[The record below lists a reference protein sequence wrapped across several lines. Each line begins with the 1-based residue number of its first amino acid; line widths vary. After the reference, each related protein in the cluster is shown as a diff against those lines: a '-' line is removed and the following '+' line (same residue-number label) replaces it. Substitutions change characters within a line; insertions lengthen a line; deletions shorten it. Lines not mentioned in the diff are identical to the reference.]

1 MNELNT
7 ELAVIGCALK
17 NIELIPELVTLVS
30 HKDFED
36 KLNKLLFWV
45 IEQLYTNNKTID
57 KLIVFQNAKTL
68 ADKHRMPLEKAYIDT
83 CINSVADV
91 ANFKDY
97 AEMVKKASA
106 LRNIVNA
113 ADEVKNDP
121 KQAVE
126 NSISK
131 LSGSIEQ
138 YYNIEASKTPHV
150 ESKVIV
156 GEIAESLLVLK
167 KDREN
172 GIVHGVQTGFKAL
185 DRFMGGFE
193 RDALIVV
200 GARPSVGKSCF
211 IFQMANNMSK
221 LGYNVAFFSLEMS
234 NKQLITRL
242 IGLESELPYSKLKN
256 MNLDAR
262 ETELFFLGVDKIS
275 RSNII
280 MNDNTLLTPNTLR
293 SEVKKISRQKKLDAV
308 FVDYVQLMGHDKST
322 GTREREIAEISRT
335 MKLIAKENNVVVIT
349 AAQLNRSVENREDK
363 KPKLSDL
370 RESGALEQDA
380 DVVIFLHREDY
391 YDYDKRN
398 EPQVTDIIVAKAR
411 NGATGYCQLMF
422 VPEKIKFYEIVAEG
436 LDD

>member
-1 MNELNT
+1 
-7 ELAVIGCALK
+7 
-17 NIELIPELVTLVS
+17 
-30 HKDFED
+30 
-36 KLNKLLFWV
+36 
-45 IEQLYTNNKTID
+45 
-57 KLIVFQNAKTL
+57 
-68 ADKHRMPLEKAYIDT
+68 
-83 CINSVADV
+83 
-91 ANFKDY
+91 
-97 AEMVKKASA
+97 
-106 LRNIVNA
+106 
-113 ADEVKNDP
+113 
-121 KQAVE
+121 
-126 NSISK
+126 
-131 LSGSIEQ
+131 
-138 YYNIEASKTPHV
+138 
-150 ESKVIV
+150 
-156 GEIAESLLVLK
+156 
-167 KDREN
+167 
-172 GIVHGVQTGFKAL
+172 
-185 DRFMGGFE
+185 
-193 RDALIVV
+193 
-200 GARPSVGKSCF
+200 
-211 IFQMANNMSK
+211 MANNMSK